1 MSEHSFEYKL
11 GQLDSRMKAVESDM
25 RGVKES
31 VDTLVTTLTKGRGVF
46 IGLLIAAT
54 SLGASAEKI
63 INTIKG
69 WFAT

>member
-11 GQLDSRMKAVESDM
+11 GQLDARMSDVEKDM
-25 RGVKES
+25 KGVKQS
-31 VDTLVTTLTKGRGVF
+31 VDTLVTTLTKGKGVF

-63 INTIKG
+63 IAAIKE
-69 WFAT
+69 WIR

>member
-31 VDTLVTTLTKGRGVF
+31 VDTLVTTLTKCRGVF